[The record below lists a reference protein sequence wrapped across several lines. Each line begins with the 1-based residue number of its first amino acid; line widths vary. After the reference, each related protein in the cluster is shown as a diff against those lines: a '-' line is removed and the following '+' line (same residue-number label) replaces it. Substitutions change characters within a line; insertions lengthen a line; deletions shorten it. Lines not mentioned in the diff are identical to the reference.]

1 MTDQV
6 AKEVVVSGRVQGVF
20 FRDTC
25 RRKARS
31 AGAAGWVTNEP
42 DGTVRAHFEGTPDA
56 VEAMIAWAR
65 QGPDQAQVTSVDVQE
80 VRPEGLDGFE
90 VR

>member
-1 MTDQV
+1 MTERV

-25 RRKARS
+25 RREARA

-56 VEAMIAWAR
+56 VEALVTWAHR
-65 QGPDQAQVTSVDVQE
+65 GPEHAEVSGVDVE
-80 VRPEGLDGFE
+80 DVHPAGLVGFE

>member
-25 RRKARS
+25 RREARS
-31 AGAAGWVTNEP
+31 VGAAGWVTNEP

-65 QGPDQAQVTSVDVQE
+65 QGPDQAQVTSVDVQD